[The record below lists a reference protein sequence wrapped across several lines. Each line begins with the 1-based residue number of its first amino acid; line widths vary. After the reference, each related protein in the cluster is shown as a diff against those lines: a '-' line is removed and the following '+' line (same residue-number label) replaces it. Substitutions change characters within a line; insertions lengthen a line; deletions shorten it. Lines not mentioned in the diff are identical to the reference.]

1 MEIGLIWLFASRLLD
16 SEKSKSEQQKLRILC
31 VTTVRDEGPYL
42 LEWIAHHRAA
52 GVTDFLIYA
61 NDCSDG
67 TIELLKAL
75 QQAGIVRLVE
85 HKLEKGN
92 SIQWQSLK
100 AAWAHPLTSKA
111 DWVLVSD
118 VDEFLNIKT
127 GNRTIPA
134 LINAISPEADGI
146 VMQWRLFGHN
156 GHVGIRDRLVTE
168 AYTRAIPETA
178 TYPISASLCKTLFKP
193 NGPFRTYGVHRPQ
206 QKPLAKARR
215 PIFVDG
221 SGTFIDQDFAMDEKR
236 ISFFGHEPARNLV
249 EVNHYA
255 VKSVAAFLLK
265 RERGL
270 PNRKKPIDLA
280 YWVDRNFNT
289 VEETSISAMSGAT
302 KKVLEELLFMP
313 GVKKLHDDCVKCH
326 QERFSQLVLQPETH
340 SLMTKLITAGS
351 SEVPPPRLQRRLV
364 DWYHLA
370 QRTQKVSVEST

>member
-1 MEIGLIWLFASRLLD
+1 MAFYAKADRL
-16 SEKSKSEQQKLRILC
+16 EKNKSEQSILRILS

-52 GVTDFLIYA
+52 GITDFLIFA

-67 TIELLKAL
+67 TIALLKAL

-85 HKLEKGN
+85 HQLEKGN
-92 SIQWQSLK
+92 SIQWQALK
-100 AAWAHPLTSKA
+100 AAWSHPLTRKA

-118 VDEFLNIKT
+118 IDEFLNIKT
-127 GNRTIPA
+127 GNHTVPD

-156 GHVGIRDRLVTE
+156 GQIEQRDRLVTE
-168 AYTRAIPETA
+168 TFTRAIPETA

-193 NGPFRTYGVHRPQ
+193 TGPFRTFGVHRPQ
-206 QKPLAKARR
+206 QKPLSKARR

-236 ISFFGHEPARNLV
+236 ISFFGHAPARDLV

-280 YWVDRNFNT
+280 YWVDRNFNK
-289 VEETSISAMSGAT
+289 VEDTSISAMTPAT
-302 KKVLEELLFMP
+302 KQALEELLFMP
-313 GVKKLHDDCVKCH
+313 GVKKLHDACVAWH
-326 QERFSQLVLQPETH
+326 QARFKELVLTPETH

-364 DWYHLA
+364 AWYHLA
-370 QRTQKVSVEST
+370 QQAQNETA